1 MAPVRMIVT
10 PAADAARKLRVA
22 CHHGGKTAA
31 RTAPVDTPPGAP
43 IPGVAGGGASV
54 SMASASVLTMSS
66 SAAFAA
72 TGQGRM
78 LRAEGLLVERN
89 MLRP

>member
-1 MAPVRMIVT
+1 
-10 PAADAARKLRVA
+10 
-22 CHHGGKTAA
+22 
-31 RTAPVDTPPGAP
+31 
-43 IPGVAGGGASV
+43 
-54 SMASASVLTMSS
+54 VLTMSS